1 MLLILLP
8 VSSFIHITGKQW
20 LWFPSEKAPLGSD
33 APLIEPVCTEIILT
47 SLLISCNDMKRYLT
61 SLKSC
66 LYCPSAVTNVFHPF
80 IKVLYMKAE
89 VHVEMRQKAQVP
101 LHLNQ
106 FSSYRQ
112 HYEALWTA
120 LGEPFSAL
128 AHQCQPFMC
137 SYLANSTWGMLDLNT
152 LLTSLRSSV
161 IFLIAVAQV
170 VASFSVETQL
180 TCVLLVHLWPGVWK
194 EPCSAIAL

>member
-47 SLLISCNDMKRYLT
+47 SLLISCNDMKLYLT

-89 VHVEMRQKAQVP
+89 VHAETRQKAQVP

-137 SYLANSTWGMLDLNT
+137 SYLANLLLHST
-152 LLTSLRSSV
+152 
-161 IFLIAVAQV
+161 
-170 VASFSVETQL
+170 
-180 TCVLLVHLWPGVWK
+180 
-194 EPCSAIAL
+194 